1 MQNWDFLLD
10 MTALPNIYKELEFL
24 IHQIV
29 VCNTD
34 NEKMRI
40 TFRSLTEKIWAL
52 IHSLL
57 NVMKFHYNERLLKLW
72 HTVNNNGYQSEEQNK
87 QLWSQTAYKPDSP
100 LWKLSYILL
109 SLPTHHASISTLR
122 IMFPL
127 TSSNSLLTW
136 CPSWIWPLLHLQ
148 GGWWRTVHSHPGKHT
163 G

>member
-1 MQNWDFLLD
+1 

-57 NVMKFHYNERLLKLW
+57 NVMKFHYNERLLKL
-72 HTVNNNGYQSEEQNK
+72 
-87 QLWSQTAYKPDSP
+87 
-100 LWKLSYILL
+100 
-109 SLPTHHASISTLR
+109 
-122 IMFPL
+122 
-127 TSSNSLLTW
+127 
-136 CPSWIWPLLHLQ
+136 
-148 GGWWRTVHSHPGKHT
+148 
-163 G
+163 